1 MVQGWQK
8 RKAVGRYYLDQLGR
22 HLFVERVRI
31 NNVVTDVKP
40 DLVLHTGNEVV
51 LSGRREFV
59 IGEENWIGDE
69 VNDIELLGFSGRDV
83 TRTSDP

>member
-1 MVQGWQK
+1 M
-8 RKAVGRYYLDQLGR
+8 LPPSTR

-31 NNVVTDVKP
+31 NNVVTNVKP

-59 IGEENWIGDE
+59 IGEPP
-69 VNDIELLGFSGRDV
+69 VFFSDLRKRKRAVHGPKEKAAW
-83 TRTSDP
+83 TRSGAVALRARRGSA